1 MIKVFRAVTD
11 GKVHSRANVA
21 TMANYPSEKKSG
33 FLKVLSKLSV
43 LGIIEY
49 PDKNFVQLADVAFP
63 LGRNVPSVVKSER
76 LAAAIK
82 SEVIDLTK

>member
-1 MIKVFRAVTD
+1 
-11 GKVHSRANVA
+11 
-21 TMANYPSEKKSG
+21 MASYPSEKKSG
-33 FLKVLSKLSV
+33 FLKVLCKLSV

-63 LGRNVPSVVKSER
+63 LERNVPSVVKSESFV
-76 LAAAIK
+76 ATIK